1 MTLTSL
7 LSPLTRRTRWR
18 GIQGLC
24 YNEKGIS
31 AVEFALI
38 APVMVLLYLG
48 CIELSLMM
56 RADRRIT
63 TTSASLGDLA
73 ARLSVVTD
81 ADMREMFQ
89 AANVLMQPHS
99 AATAR
104 MRITSVA
111 DTGDGQPRVQ
121 WSDGYNIT
129 AHAPN
134 TILSVPA
141 GIIPPNGSVIVSE
154 VEFDYSSSLG
164 FVIDTTR
171 TMKDTFYLRPRRVIA
186 IERQTEGGSGPPAF
200 GPGT

>member
-1 MTLTSL
+1 MIITSL

-18 GIQGLC
+18 GIEGLC

-38 APVMVLLYLG
+38 APVMVLLYFG

-63 TTSASLGDLA
+63 TTAASLGDLA
-73 ARLSVVTD
+73 ARLSVITD
-81 ADMREMFQ
+81 DDMREMFQ
-89 AANVLMQPHS
+89 ASEVLMQPLE
-99 AATAR
+99 ATAAK

-121 WSDGYNIT
+121 WSDGHNLTPY
-129 AHAPN
+129 APD
-134 TILSVPA
+134 TILSLPA

-154 VEFDYSSSLG
+154 VEFDYTSSLG
-164 FVIDTTR
+164 FVIDTTQ
-171 TMKDTFYLRPRRVIA
+171 TMGDTFYLRPRRVTA
-186 IERQTEGGSGPPAF
+186 ITRDSEGDPAAF
-200 GPGT
+200 GPAT